1 MKTNITGLL
10 LCLIVLVG
18 IFSGCTRDAE
28 PTLPEAQE
36 IQAATE
42 PTVPATTPM
51 PGNPGDVTCKGSYSA
66 EPFNPD
72 AVVATAA
79 DAQLTNGELQVWYAL
94 TVAAYQ
100 QELHRDAAP
109 DFSGKLDT
117 QPCPIDESVG
127 SWQQYFLKQALN
139 AWHSAQALGLQAA
152 EVPLV
157 TEPAYKPIEGN
168 YETYMTGM
176 PATKYLYGYNPFF
189 SPNSMHQAYLD
200 ALPETLNALAQEKGF
215 SGLPELAGALG
226 VSEETLIGV
235 AHQFNFSYMYFTE
248 LCYDVEDMKEQM
260 QTVPEVDAASAA
272 AAEKTV
278 SIRHILMVPEQ
289 QDEAGWLDCEK
300 KAQKLLESWKKMYR
314 RSEGAFA
321 DLAYKNSLD
330 TGTAGDGGAY
340 LNLRQGQ
347 LMDALD
353 SWCFDEARQPEDT
366 TILRTDMGI
375 HILYFAGSSDTAFA
389 QAEAA
394 LTAEQQAQLITG
406 AKELY
411 PADIDYETI
420 TLAWEK
426 AGLSFSDILYPD
438 IAHERFPEV
447 PLYLQQD
454 YPGTMYG
461 GFKLSTNGCG
471 ITSLAML
478 ASYMADDELTPP
490 EMCARYGHYS
500 HSNGTDGM
508 IFNYEAP
515 VMGFYLREKT
525 YDPPVAK
532 AALEE
537 GQIVIS
543 VQHKGYWT
551 RGGHYLVLEK
561 MNEDGTIQVRDSN
574 LFNYKR
580 VPAHIGDSHAWSDI
594 TGAGSGYWIYEDK
607 ITTIPGCSRCG
618 DPDCLLPEL
627 FTGEYYCRKCAPALL
642 RRSTYLSS
650 CLT

>member
-1 MKTNITGLL
+1 MKTKLTGLL
-10 LCLIVLVG
+10 LCLLLPAVLLAG
-18 IFSGCTRDAE
+18 CREEPAPALPQASGS
-28 PTLPEAQE
+28 AQT
-36 IQAATE
+36 TE
-42 PTVPATTPM
+42 PTVPATTPA
-51 PGNPGDVTCKGSYSA
+51 PGNPEDVTCKGSYTA
-66 EPFNPD
+66 EEFVPD
-72 AVVATAA
+72 AVAATI
-79 DAQLTNGELQVWYAL
+79 DGIQVTNEQLQVWYSLA
-94 TVAAYQ
+94 VAAYR
-100 QELHRDAAP
+100 QEPRRDAAP
-109 DFSGKLDT
+109 DFSTGLDT
-117 QPCPIDESVG
+117 QACPIDDSVG
-127 SWQQYFLKQALN
+127 SWQQYFLKQALH
-139 AWHSAQALGLQAA
+139 ACFSARALELQAA
-152 EVPLV
+152 ELPLV
-157 TEPAYKPIEGN
+157 TEAAYKPIEGN

-176 PATKYLYGYNPFF
+176 PATKYLYGYDPFY

-200 ALPETLNALAQEKGF
+200 ALPDTLDALAKEKGF
-215 SGLPELAGALG
+215 SGLQELAASLG
-226 VSEETLIGV
+226 VSEEALV
-235 AHQFNFSYMYFTE
+235 SVVHQFNFSYMYFTE
-248 LCYDVEDMKEQM
+248 LCYDVDDWKEQV
-260 QTVPEVDAASAA
+260 QGEAGEDTAVTTDG
-272 AAEKTV
+272 EKTV
-278 SIRHILMVPEQ
+278 SIRHILLVPEQ
-289 QDEAGWLDCEK
+289 QDEDGWLECEK
-300 KAQKLLESWKKMYR
+300 QAQKMLKSWQKMYR

-321 DLAYKNSLD
+321 DLAYKNSKD

-340 LNLRQGQ
+340 FNLRRGQ
-347 LMDALD
+347 LMDILD

-366 TILRTDMGI
+366 TIIRTDMGI
-375 HILYFAGSSDTAFA
+375 HILYFSGSSTTAEL
-389 QAEAA
+389 QAEKD
-394 LTAEQQAQLITG
+394 LTAGLQAQQIIG
-406 AKELY
+406 ARESH
-411 PADIDYETI
+411 PAEIHYEAI
-420 TLAWEK
+420 TLS
-426 AGLSFSDILYPD
+426 GDTGSLSFSDVLYPD

-461 GFKLSTNGCG
+461 GYKLSTNGCG

-574 LFNYKR
+574 LFNYRR
-580 VPAHIGDSHAWSDI
+580 VPAHIGDSHAWGDI

-618 DPDCLLPEL
+618 DPDCLMPEL
-627 FTGEYYCRKCAPALL
+627 FTGDYHCRKCAPALL
-642 RRSTYLSS
+642 RRNTYLST
-650 CLT
+650 CME